1 MARILV
7 RPPTPLS
14 PSIEARIVECVATPT
29 SPSPLSPLSSP
40 LPLIPSPP
48 LLLPSLDSRG
58 IIPEADMPPRKRAC
72 FTTPS
77 LRFEIGESSTAIAA
91 REPVDSEEF
100 YMRHQDAQDDRAL
113 LQAQSST
120 LQRERRSYIY
130 GCRSRGHRMD
140 DDDKF
145 IMHIQDDRARDL
157 ERARDP
163 DRHDGLADAGS
174 SC

>member
-14 PSIEARIVECVATPT
+14 PSIEARIFEYVAAPT
-29 SPSPLSPLSSP
+29 SPSPSPLSPLSTP
-40 LPLIPSPP
+40 IPLIPSPP

-58 IIPEADMPPRKRAC
+58 IIPEADMPPRKRAY
-72 FTTPS
+72 FTTLS
-77 LRFEIGESSTAIAA
+77 LRFEIRESSAAVAA
-91 REPVDSEEF
+91 REPV
-100 YMRHQDAQDDRAL
+100 
-113 LQAQSST
+113 ST
-120 LQRERRSYIY
+120 LARGIDY
-130 GCRSRGHRMD
+130 GLMTALEEVKESVADMTTRHRQRMD

-145 IMHIQDDRARDL
+145 IMYIQDDRARDL

-163 DRHDGLADAGS
+163 DRHDGPADAGS